1 MAMDSATLDTGPI
14 QPESQ
19 ILACLEAIGKAL
31 EGAFQPRTF
40 LGDLS
45 IALHRIVPH
54 DRLGIGYL
62 RDERGTYS
70 VFAEHGERGFL
81 PATERYTT
89 DLDRPAR
96 FPIANLP
103 VAEVF
108 DGKVLHAAD
117 LLTDPRF
124 VRHRDRLQA
133 VPLRAAIVVP
143 VLVGSRVIG
152 ELGAYSRTADTYG
165 AAHVE

>member
-31 EGAFQPRTF
+31 EGEFQPRTF
-40 LGDLS
+40 LGDFS
-45 IALHRIVPH
+45 IALHRLVPH
-54 DRLGIGYL
+54 DRLGIAYL
-62 RDERGTYS
+62 GDDRGTYS
-70 VFAEHGERGFL
+70 VFAEHGQRGFF

-89 DLDRPAR
+89 DLVRPAR
-96 FPIANLP
+96 FPTADLP

-108 DGKVLHAAD
+108 DGKVLYASN

-124 VRHRDRLQA
+124 VR
-133 VPLRAAIVVP
+133 
-143 VLVGSRVIG
+143 
-152 ELGAYSRTADTYG
+152 YG
-165 AAHVE
+165 DQ